1 MKQSDKYVWKQSR
14 CLCLEAQNV
23 SGPYVG
29 WADRY
34 NFRYL
39 FHDVSGD
46 LIPPPSGMR
55 SSVPLGGEGAVREM
69 CLCDLAVFVD
79 ELVILYSVQS
89 HPWPWGG
96 LGTSVTEASTQCKL
110 VPTSRLPQTIEVV
123 WG

>member
-1 MKQSDKYVWKQSR
+1 MKQSDKYMWKLSR
-14 CLCLEAQNV
+14 CWYLEAQNV
-23 SGPYVG
+23 SGPYSG
-29 WADRY
+29 WADKR
-34 NFRYL
+34 NCNYL

-89 HPWPWGG
+89 HPLTMG
-96 LGTSVTEASTQCKL
+96 
-110 VPTSRLPQTIEVV
+110 VV
-123 WG
+123 WGRV